1 MKFADLSVKDRQEII
16 RRVQAENGLHL
27 QIIEK
32 DWWVT
37 AVLRALFALPY
48 ADIFCSMHSS
58 KLSQTAPTNMPCVRP
73 EILLGGMSESICVLM
88 EVETS

>member
-37 AVLRALFALPY
+37 AVAGIVRFALCGAHLLQGRYQSEQVLASHQP
-48 ADIFCSMHSS
+48 
-58 KLSQTAPTNMPCVRP
+58 NVRGCRHCHRP
-73 EILLGGMSESICVLM
+73 
-88 EVETS
+88 

>member
-1 MKFADLSVKDRQEII
+1 MNFQSSKSRGKIDFDSAERRGKSRRKFADLSVKDRQEII

-37 AVLRALFALPY
+37 AVL
-48 ADIFCSMHSS
+48 
-58 KLSQTAPTNMPCVRP
+58 
-73 EILLGGMSESICVLM
+73 
-88 EVETS
+88 

>member
-37 AVLRALFALPY
+37 AVLRALFALSY
-48 ADIFCSMHSS
+48 AEHISF
-58 KLSQTAPTNMPCVRP
+58 KGGTN
-73 EILLGGMSESICVLM
+73 L
-88 EVETS
+88 